1 MTASHGKRLQS
12 LLTLPQSANSRRE
25 GMCMTKSRAG
35 YFFEDFFVGMVLR
48 HATPKTLTEGDVAL
62 YTALT
67 GSRYALYSSDA
78 FAREG
83 DLDGAPIDPL
93 LVFHTV
99 FGKSVPD
106 ISLNAVANLGYA
118 EGRFLAPVF
127 PGDTLLAVSEVIGIK
142 ENSNGKTGVVYVR
155 TTGFNQE
162 GEAVLSYVR
171 WVMIHKGDLTKPTPE
186 AVVPNLEQVVGVD
199 ILPLPSPEW
208 TANYDGELA
217 GATHA
222 YEDYE
227 IGETIDHV
235 DGMTVE
241 EAEHQIATRLYQNTA
256 KVHFDGVAQVA
267 SRHGKRL
274 IYGGVVISIA
284 RALAFNGLAN
294 AAEILAINAGR
305 HVNPLFAGDTIYAWS
320 QILDKAAV
328 GNGQGAL
335 RVRLIATKNVR
346 SEIFPADENPSI
358 ILDFDYWVAI
368 PLRAS
373 FVV

>member
-1 MTASHGKRLQS
+1 MTEPAPSVKSKR
-12 LLTLPQSANSRRE
+12 
-25 GMCMTKSRAG
+25 G
-35 YFFEDFFVGMVLR
+35 YFFEDFYVGMILR
-48 HATPKTLTEGDVAL
+48 HATPKTLTEGDVSL

-67 GSRYALYSSDA
+67 GSRYALFSGDA

-106 ISLNAVANLGYA
+106 ISLNAVANLGYGD
-118 EGRFLAPVF
+118 GRFLSAVY
-127 PGDTLLAVSEVIGIK
+127 PGDTLTALSEIIGVK

-162 GEAVLSYVR
+162 GEAVLTYVR
-171 WVMIHKGDLTKPTPE
+171 WVMVNKDDTSKPAPTTVVPDLPAFVDATDLSLPTPDW
-186 AVVPNLEQVVGVD
+186 AQ
-199 ILPLPSPEW
+199 
-208 TANYDGELA
+208 NYDGELA
-217 GATHA
+217 GSPDAF
-222 YEDYE
+222 EDYQ
-227 IGETIDHV
+227 IGEKIDHV

-256 KVHFDGVAQVA
+256 KVHFDGVAQA
-267 SRHGKRL
+267 SSRHGKRL

-305 HVNPLFAGDTIYAWS
+305 HVAPLFAGDTIYAWS
-320 QILDKAAV
+320 EVLDKAAL

-335 RVRLIATKNVR
+335 RLRLIATKNAPA
-346 SEIFPADENPSI
+346 SAFPSADDPSV
-358 ILDFDYWVAI
+358 ILDFDYWAAI
-368 PLRAS
+368 PLRKA
-373 FVV
+373 FVF

>member
-1 MTASHGKRLQS
+1 
-12 LLTLPQSANSRRE
+12 
-25 GMCMTKSRAG
+25 MTKSKLG
-35 YFFEDFFVGMVLR
+35 NYFEDFHVGMIVR
-48 HATPKTLTEGDVAL
+48 HATPKTITEGDVAL

-83 DLDGAPIDPL
+83 DLDAAPIDPL

-127 PGDTLLAVSEVIGIK
+127 PGDTLSAISEVIGVK
-142 ENSNGKTGVVYVR
+142 QNSNGKTGVVYVR

-171 WVMIHKGDLTKPTPE
+171 WVMINKNDLTKPAPDTIIPELSACVTP
-186 AVVPNLEQVVGVD
+186 D
-199 ILPLPSPEW
+199 TLPMPAPDW
-208 TANYDGELA
+208 AANYDGELA
-217 GATHA
+217 GSEHA

-227 IGETIDHV
+227 IGEKIDHV
-235 DGMTVE
+235 DGMTIE

-256 KVHFDGVAQVA
+256 KVHFNQVGQA
-267 SRHGKRL
+267 SSQHGKRL

-305 HVNPLFAGDTIYAWS
+305 HINPLFAGDTIFAYS
-320 QILDKAAV
+320 EVLDKAEL

-335 RVRLIATKNVR
+335 RLRLIATKNM
-346 SEIFPADENPSI
+346 SAANFPSI
-358 ILDFDYWVAI
+358 EDPNVVLEFDYWAAI

-373 FVV
+373 FVF

>member
-1 MTASHGKRLQS
+1 MPDQTPTFQAP
-12 LLTLPQSANSRRE
+12 TL
-25 GMCMTKSRAG
+25 KSNRG
-35 YFFEDFFVGMVLR
+35 YFFEDFHVGMILR
-48 HATPKTLTEGDVAL
+48 HATPKTITEGDVAI

-67 GSRYALYSSDA
+67 GSRYALYSGDA

-118 EGRFLAPVF
+118 QGQFHSAVY
-127 PGDTLLAVSEVIGIK
+127 PGDTLTAISEVIGIK
-142 ENSNGKTGVVYVR
+142 ENSNGKTGVVYVK
-155 TTGFNQE
+155 TTGFSQE

-171 WVMIHKGDLTKPTPE
+171 WVMINKGDLSKPAPDP
-186 AVVPNLEQVVGVD
+186 VVPELPVFVAAQD
-199 ILPLPSPEW
+199 LPLPTPDW
-208 TANYDGELA
+208 GDNYDGALA
-217 GATHA
+217 GSPYAF
-222 YEDYE
+222 EDYQ
-227 IGETIDHV
+227 IGEKIDHI

-256 KVHFDGVAQVA
+256 KVHFDGVAQSA

-320 QILDKAAV
+320 EVLDKAPL
-328 GNGQGAL
+328 GNGQGAIRL
-335 RVRLIATKNVR
+335 RLIATKNVSASHFPT
-346 SEIFPADENPSI
+346 SEDPNVVLE
-358 ILDFDYWVAI
+358 FDYWAAI
-368 PLRAS
+368 PLRKA
-373 FVV
+373 FLF

>member
-1 MTASHGKRLQS
+1 MTDQTPMR
-12 LLTLPQSANSRRE
+12 
-25 GMCMTKSRAG
+25 KSKSG
-35 YFFEDFFVGMVLR
+35 YFFEDFKVGMILR
-48 HATPKTLTEGDVAL
+48 HATPKTITEGDVAL

-67 GSRYALYSSDA
+67 GSRYALYCADS

-93 LVFHTV
+93 LVFHTI

-118 EGRFLAPVF
+118 EGKFLGAVY
-127 PGDTLLAVSEVIGIK
+127 PGDTLTAMSEIIGVK
-142 ENSNGKTGVVYVR
+142 ENSNGKTGVVYLR

-171 WVMIHKGDLTKPTPE
+171 WVMVNKGDVAKPAPE
-186 AVVPNLEQVVGVD
+186 TVIPHLSAFVAAQD
-199 ILPLPSPEW
+199 LPLPAPDW
-208 TANYDGELA
+208 AGNYDGELA
-217 GATHA
+217 GSDHA
-222 YEDYE
+222 FEDYQ
-227 IGETIDHV
+227 IGEKIDHV

-256 KVHFDGVAQVA
+256 KVHFDGVAQA
-267 SRHGKRL
+267 SSRHGKRL

-305 HVNPLFAGDTIYAWS
+305 HVKPLFAGDTIYAWS
-320 QILDKAAV
+320 EVLDKAAL

-335 RVRLIATKNVR
+335 RLRLIATKNV
-346 SEIFPADENPSI
+346 SASDFPPSDDPNVV
-358 ILDFDYWVAI
+358 LEFDYWAAI
-368 PLRAS
+368 PLRKA
-373 FVV
+373 FVF